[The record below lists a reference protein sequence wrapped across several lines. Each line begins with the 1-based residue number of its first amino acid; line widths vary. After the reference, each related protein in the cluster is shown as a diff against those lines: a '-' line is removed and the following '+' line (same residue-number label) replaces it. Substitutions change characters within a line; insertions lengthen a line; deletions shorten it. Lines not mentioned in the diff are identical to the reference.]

1 MDRGRGE
8 GEGRGGGEEVSTSM
22 TLHTAGWRLSGEW
35 RCDERQRRRSHTPN
49 TARLGPEGEGEC
61 VGQGRSV
68 RDGLLREATK
78 SSVPRLNLSGSWQ
91 QGHSAA
97 YNTPYLIQVV
107 CK

>member
-1 MDRGRGE
+1 MRTKAPTLAQGE
-8 GEGRGGGEEVSTSM
+8 
-22 TLHTAGWRLSGEW
+22 RLCVCGAEAH
-35 RCDERQRRRSHTPN
+35 D
-49 TARLGPEGEGEC
+49 TARRPEWERGC
-61 VGQGRSV
+61 VGLSV
-68 RDGLLREATK
+68 RDGVLREATK

>member
-1 MDRGRGE
+1 MRRK
-8 GEGRGGGEEVSTSM
+8 
-22 TLHTAGWRLSGEW
+22 
-35 RCDERQRRRSHTPN
+35 RRSHTPKGRETECVCGAEAHD
-49 TARLGPEGEGEC
+49 TARLGPEWERES
-61 VGQGRSV
+61 VEKGRSV